1 MNYKIK
7 TIFEEVRKGVEANEY
22 TLGSLLQISD
32 NNEYEL
38 YPYLYKKE
46 NNSYIFFNLYL
57 EAVDYMLGEKNMVRA
72 YMLEDEFDKY
82 YDNVIDKPFSEILD
96 WIR

>member
-1 MNYKIK
+1 MYKIK
-7 TIFEEVRKGVEANEY
+7 TIFEEVRKGTDSNEY
-22 TLGSLLQISD
+22 VLGSLLQISSND
-32 NNEYEL
+32 EYEL

-46 NNSYIFFNLYL
+46 NNSYIFFNMYL

-82 YDNVIDKPFSEILD
+82 YDNGIDKPFSEVLD

>member
-1 MNYKIK
+1 MYKIK
-7 TIFEEVRKGVEANEY
+7 TIFEEVRKGTDSNEY
-22 TLGSLLQISD
+22 VLGSLLQISS

-46 NNSYIFFNLYL
+46 NNSYIFFNMYL

-82 YDNVIDKPFSEILD
+82 YDNGIDKPFSEVLD